1 MVLSLIMCPQSLLT
15 QADRFARI
23 IDDLRAVV
31 SASVARGVE
40 HSLAI
45 LICAWLQRVKTRFA
59 ALASGVGQRRFLG
72 RRAAEKRPSPRP
84 DAPSPAPDSIRVV
97 LHNFTWMAAIHG
109 WHGSA
114 HCTRLRAFLAEPEM
128 AEILARD
135 PRIAA
140 LLRPLC
146 RIIGVEEAALSPDTR
161 ASQTVDGADPAADSQ
176 EPRNAPRPA
185 RPIPVGPQPRPGLDA
200 SARPQQ
206 ENAPPRGPRWIHFS
220 MAR

>member
-1 MVLSLIMCPQSLLT
+1 MCPQSVLT

-84 DAPSPAPDSIRVV
+84 DAAPPAPDSLRVV

-114 HCTRLRAFLAEPEM
+114 HCTRLREFLAESEM

-146 RIIGVEEAALSPDTR
+146 RILGVDEAALSPETQGSR
-161 ASQTVDGADPAADSQ
+161 PVEGADSVSNDQ
-176 EPRNAPRPA
+176 GPRNAPGAALSVPVRP
-185 RPIPVGPQPRPGLDA
+185 PPRPGLDA
-200 SARPQQ
+200 SARPRQ